1 MAYLFFSSRRRH
13 TRCALVTVV
22 QTCALPIY
30 WIFAL
35 VRTNPAAKAQQGISF
50 LLIDMASPG
59 VSVRPIITLDG
70 AHEVNDVFFDDVRV
84 PVANRIGEEDRGW
97 TYAKFLLG
105 NERTS
110 MASTPRSRAA
120 IDLLK
125 RVAAANPPGAPILR
139 HPDFARK
146 VARAEIALRALEA
159 TEMAVLRAVEQGRE
173 PGFEASLFKIRGT
186 EIYQEITRLATEA
199 AGVYGLI
206 NHADRGGTR
215 LPHPGPEG
223 NITAMQEWLNRS
235 EEHTSELQSLMRIS
249 YAV

>member
-97 TYAKFLLG
+97 TSATF
-105 NERTS
+105 
-110 MASTPRSRAA
+110 RSEGR
-120 IDLLK
+120 
-125 RVAAANPPGAPILR
+125 RV
-139 HPDFARK
+139 
-146 VARAEIALRALEA
+146 
-159 TEMAVLRAVEQGRE
+159 
-173 PGFEASLFKIRGT
+173 GT
-186 EIYQEITRLATEA
+186 ECGVPWRYRWWSLVYQ
-199 AGVYGLI
+199 
-206 NHADRGGTR
+206 
-215 LPHPGPEG
+215 
-223 NITAMQEWLNRS
+223 QKK
-235 EEHTSELQSLMRIS
+235 MRQ
-249 YAV
+249 

>member
-1 MAYLFFSSRRRH
+1 MSDWGSDVCSSD
-13 TRCALVTVV
+13 L
-22 QTCALPIY
+22 
-30 WIFAL
+30 
-35 VRTNPAAKAQQGISF
+35 
-50 LLIDMASPG
+50 
-59 VSVRPIITLDG
+59 
-70 AHEVNDVFFDDVRV
+70 
-84 PVANRIGEEDRGW
+84 RGW

-173 PGFEASLFKIRGT
+173 PGF
-186 EIYQEITRLATEA
+186 
-199 AGVYGLI
+199 
-206 NHADRGGTR
+206 
-215 LPHPGPEG
+215 
-223 NITAMQEWLNRS
+223 RS
-235 EEHTSELQSLMRIS
+235 EEHTSELRSLMRNS
-249 YAV
+249 YA